1 MDSLAYMSS
10 KAPVLTPDLIKVL
23 KIFLGSALALVLM
36 LSFFDGY
43 RANNTGKD
51 RAFQAADADRLFF
64 VNLRS
69 IHYDREVRSEAGME
83 LFRHGKRQQ
92 PDTIATFFPALVL
105 HSKQKEA
112 YLFFELEGADYPIQ
126 IQANLGD
133 QFIQI
138 PFDLG
143 GNTAHK
149 ALGEQLWALL
159 QQNASFKW
167 AVDGKEYPLWQTES
181 EKEVLKTVLTDYFRV
196 LNQPQP

>member
-1 MDSLAYMSS
+1 MSS

-23 KIFLGSALALVLM
+23 KIFLGSALGLVLL

-51 RAFQAADADRLFF
+51 RTFQVADADRLFF

-69 IHYDREVRSEAGME
+69 IHYDREVRQEAEME
-83 LFRHGKRQQ
+83 LFRHGKRRKF
-92 PDTIATFFPALVL
+92 DTIPSFFPAILL
-105 HSKQKEA
+105 PSKTKEA

-126 IQANLGD
+126 IQAILGD
-133 QFIQI
+133 EVIQT
-138 PFDLG
+138 PFDLS

-149 ALGEQLWALL
+149 SLGEQLWPLL
-159 QQNASFKW
+159 QQQASFKLL
-167 AVDGKEYPLWQTES
+167 VEGKEYPLWQTES